1 MSVSLNRDKQGRWRI
16 DYRFQGKSTSLRLGA
31 SASRRVAEAFFREFE
46 VLYRC
51 RKHGTPLPPETQRW
65 LVEMDG
71 ETHSRLA
78 GRGLADARSPK
89 VGLVEFLERH
99 FATRLETGE
108 VAKSTMSVW
117 SRAVGWATR
126 FFGRDVRL
134 DSLGVKEFQ
143 AFHKFLLSQKGRC
156 GQAFS
161 SNTANKMC
169 GVISQALNAA
179 VREGLVPRNP
189 AAGAVKTTAG
199 YNRQNEEYVPV
210 DSIHRLLAVSD
221 CPEERL
227 LLGLSRFAALRVPS
241 EVRNLRW
248 EDFKPCEASRT
259 GVLRVESP
267 KTARYGKP
275 ERVVP
280 VCSELLELLED
291 ARTGSESE
299 FILPRLRTHSNLQM
313 VVLRLRKRAG
323 VSPWRRVTHN
333 LRASCLTDWRMLFP
347 DVQVAGWA
355 GHSPAILTHYY
366 SRTDRSDESVREAAR
381 QMCFRRKDA
390 GSAAVPVPTSDQ
402 FRAA

>member
-16 DYRFQGKSTSLRLGA
+16 DYRFKGKNTSLRLGA
-31 SASRRVAEAFFREFE
+31 NASRRAAEAFFREFE

-65 LVEMDG
+65 LVEMDE

-78 GRGLADARSPK
+78 ERGLADARSPK
-89 VGLVEFLERH
+89 VGLVEFLEGH
-99 FATRLETGE
+99 FAARLETGE
-108 VAKSTMSVW
+108 VAKSTMRVW
-117 SRAVGWATR
+117 NRAVRWATR
-126 FFGRDVRL
+126 YFGKDARL
-134 DSLGVKEFQ
+134 DGLGCQEFQ

-156 GQAFS
+156 GQGFS

-169 GVISQALNAA
+169 GVLSQALNAA
-179 VREGLVPRNP
+179 VRDGLLPRNP

-199 YNRQNEEYVPV
+199 YNRQNEEYVGV
-210 DSIHRLLAVSD
+210 DSIRRLIAVST

-227 LLGLSRFAALRVPS
+227 LLGLSRFAALRIPS

-248 EDFKPCEASRT
+248 EDLKPCEATRT

-280 VCSELLELLED
+280 VCSDLLELFED
-291 ARTGSESE
+291 ARKGSESE
-299 FILPRLRTHSNLQM
+299 FILPRLRKHSNLQM
-313 VVLRLRKRAG
+313 VVLRLRKEAG
-323 VSPWRRVTHN
+323 VAPWRRITHN
-333 LRASCLTDWRMLFP
+333 LRASCLTDWRMHFP

-381 QMCFRRKDA
+381 QMCFRRKD
-390 GSAAVPVPTSDQ
+390 GDPAAAPVPTSDH